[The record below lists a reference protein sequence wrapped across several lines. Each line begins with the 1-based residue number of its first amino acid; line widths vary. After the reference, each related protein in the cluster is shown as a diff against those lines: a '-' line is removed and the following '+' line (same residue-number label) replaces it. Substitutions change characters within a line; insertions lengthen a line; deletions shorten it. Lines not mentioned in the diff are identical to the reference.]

1 MKHYFLAAAAL
12 ILIGCGMIGCG
23 MKYTTKNGNEITVSI
38 SLEDAL
44 MIGQNARLL
53 RTARNNDASETGLL
67 EYVTSTGVKV
77 IIK

>member
-1 MKHYFLAAAAL
+1 MKHCFLTAAAL
-12 ILIGCGMIGCG
+12 ILLGCGLIGCG

-44 MIGQNARLL
+44 MIGQNARLI
-53 RTARNNDASETGLL
+53 RTARSNDATETGLM